1 MPWLSIIMALI
12 SFFITK
18 KKTGSTTAAL
28 AAGAIAGVG
37 TYTLTHYTDWGQANL
52 GSLDGIAAPATLT
65 NPDGTVIN
73 DDAGNPIVVPAGS
86 SVAKLP
92 DGTYKVNA
100 NGTVSVVDSIADV
113 LKSWGGVGTA
123 AVIGTTAVSAGGSD
137 KFEKWFPYLL
147 IGGMALLIL
156 K

>member
-12 SFFITK
+12 SFFTTK

-65 NPDGTVIN
+65 NPDGTVVK

-86 SVAKLP
+86 SVAQLP
-92 DGTYKVNA
+92 DGTYKVNT
-100 NGTVSVVDSIADV
+100 NGTVSVVDSIAGV

-123 AVIGTTAVSAGGSD
+123 AVIGTTGLATSSSD
-137 KFEKWFPYLL
+137 TFAKWLPYLL
-147 IGGMALLIL
+147 IGGAALLIL